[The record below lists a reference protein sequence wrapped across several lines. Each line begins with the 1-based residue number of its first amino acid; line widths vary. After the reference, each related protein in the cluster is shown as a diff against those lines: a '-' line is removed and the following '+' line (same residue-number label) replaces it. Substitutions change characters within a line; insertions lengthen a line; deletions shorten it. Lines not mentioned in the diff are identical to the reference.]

1 MMEAPRGLLVE
12 PIPRSLGLDERPGLQ
27 QFARFG
33 QHLKAKIVVFMVAI
47 VIIKN
52 IKSKIAPYIY
62 TIENN
67 STESPLS
74 SSILIGSVPSF
85 E

>member
-33 QHLKAKIVVFMVAI
+33 QHLNAKIVVFMVAI

-62 TIENN
+62 TIE
-67 STESPLS
+67 TQLYG
-74 SSILIGSVPSF
+74 ITFVQQYIDRFCSVI
-85 E
+85 

>member
-1 MMEAPRGLLVE
+1 MMEVPGGLLVE

-33 QHLKAKIVVFMVAI
+33 RNLHVKIVVFMVAI
-47 VIIKN
+47 VIIKH

-62 TIENN
+62 TIEKQLYGI
-67 STESPLS
+67 TLVQQH
-74 SSILIGSVPSF
+74 IDRFCSVI
-85 E
+85 